1 MFKSTF
7 VRLRGTLFALACVL
21 FLISCASVTLYRPSS
36 GGRGGYSDYRID
48 KNTAIVSFK
57 GDRRTSLETVK
68 IYLLYR
74 CAEVTLMYNY
84 DCFCMNNIEKDQKTT
99 YHLELQYGYW
109 VKVPVTKNTL
119 IAEIKMF
126 TGDKPTDQKEA
137 FNAKDVVEY
146 LKSRIK
152 R

>member
-7 VRLRGTLFALACVL
+7 VRLIGTLFALAGIV

-36 GGRGGYSDYRID
+36 GGRGGYADYRID
-48 KNTAIVSFK
+48 KNTALVTFK

-126 TGDKPTDQKEA
+126 SGDTPENQKDVY
-137 FNAKDVVEY
+137 NAKDIVEY
-146 LKSRIK
+146 LRPQIK